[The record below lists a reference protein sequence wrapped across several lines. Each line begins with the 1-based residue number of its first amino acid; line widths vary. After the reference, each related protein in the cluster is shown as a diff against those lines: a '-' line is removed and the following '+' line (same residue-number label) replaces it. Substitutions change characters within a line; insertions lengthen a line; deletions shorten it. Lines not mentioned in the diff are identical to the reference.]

1 MREEEQGVGVEPKDL
16 VTFSPADGRN
26 ERPAR
31 SSFGSR
37 PDAWPVK
44 ATMPGKNTVFDF
56 AAPRSRT
63 LTLGWSV
70 HHARGGFLRTAAP
83 GSCAERR
90 L

>member
-1 MREEEQGVGVEPKDL
+1 MGVEPKDL

-31 SSFGSR
+31 SFGSY

-44 ATMPGKNTVFDF
+44 ATLPGKNTVFDF
-56 AAPRSRT
+56 AARGPRT

-83 GSCAERR
+83 GSCVERR

>member
-1 MREEEQGVGVEPKDL
+1 MGVEPKDL

-37 PDAWPVK
+37 SDARPVTT
-44 ATMPGKNTVFDF
+44 AMPGKNTVFDF
-56 AAPRSRT
+56 AAPGPRT